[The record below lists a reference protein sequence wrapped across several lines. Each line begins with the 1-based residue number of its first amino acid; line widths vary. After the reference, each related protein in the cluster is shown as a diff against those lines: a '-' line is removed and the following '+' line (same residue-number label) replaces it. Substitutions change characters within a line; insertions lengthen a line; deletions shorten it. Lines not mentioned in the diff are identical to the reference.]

1 MKNFLLAFLL
11 AVISYSATAEVS
23 TKNLRS
29 LINDEIFISD
39 DLSLTMLD
47 APNLEYGSGKLW
59 LQGIMIFDLF
69 FYPEPISISFEIEKP
84 DETLFE
90 VDFSSSYVSPNFPCG
105 HFGDWAHLGFF
116 PTTSSDTNLQDCGN
130 GLPSKFSVK
139 SIPINLKPIPEPE
152 TQALIL
158 LGLALMSFA
167 ARKGAFHGI

>member
-11 AVISYSATAEVS
+11 AAISYSATAGVS
-23 TKNLRS
+23 TKNFRS

-39 DLSLTMLD
+39 YLPLTILD

-69 FYPEPISISFEIEKP
+69 FYPEPISLTFEIEEP

-116 PTTSSDTNLQDCGN
+116 PTTSSDTNLQDCGK
-130 GLPSKFSVK
+130 GLPSKS
-139 SIPINLKPIPEPE
+139 SMESLPINLKPIPEPR

-158 LGLALMSFA
+158 LGLMLMGFVT
-167 ARKGAFHGI
+167 RQGVFHRI